1 MLIST
6 AMHDLKGKVALVTGG
21 TRGLGR
27 ALSTRLAELG
37 ATVAMNY
44 RRDEDSAARTLETVR
59 AIAPRSI
66 LVKADLENDAEVRAM
81 VARTAAEL
89 GRVDILIANAAATA
103 FKPLLESKPHNLL
116 RTFNLS
122 VGGFLAAVQETSK
135 VMGEGGRILV
145 ISGIDS
151 IRNLPGHGVL
161 GAAKAALESMVRDF
175 AFELGPRGI
184 TVNGMNIGY
193 IDTDSARY
201 YAQYLGDPYEE
212 FKRRCAERSAMKRL
226 PSLEEIAAVACLI
239 CLPEAS
245 YLTAQTIM
253 VDGGF
258 TLHFPGAK

>member
-1 MLIST
+1 
-6 AMHDLKGKVALVTGG
+6 MHDLKGKVALVTGG

-27 ALSTRLAELG
+27 ALSRRLAELG

-44 RRDEDSAARTLETVR
+44 RRDEDSAARTLEMVR
-59 AIAPRSI
+59 AISPRSI
-66 LVKADLENDAEVRAM
+66 LVKADLESDAEARSM

-89 GRVDILIANAAATA
+89 GRLDILIANAAATA

-116 RTFNLS
+116 RTFNLC
-122 VGGFLAAVQETSK
+122 VGGFLAAVQEASK
-135 VMGEGGRILV
+135 VMGEGGRILM

-161 GAAKAALESMVRDF
+161 GAAKAALESMVRDL

-212 FKRRCAERSAMKRL
+212 FQRRCAERSAMKRL

-239 CLPEAS
+239 CLPEAG